1 MISIVVALVLIG
13 FMLYI
18 IGLIPMEETIRKIVY
33 AVVLLFVILWL
44 LQTVAPSVV
53 TIPIGLRR

>member
-13 FMLYI
+13 FALYI

-44 LQTVAPSVV
+44 LQTVAPGVV